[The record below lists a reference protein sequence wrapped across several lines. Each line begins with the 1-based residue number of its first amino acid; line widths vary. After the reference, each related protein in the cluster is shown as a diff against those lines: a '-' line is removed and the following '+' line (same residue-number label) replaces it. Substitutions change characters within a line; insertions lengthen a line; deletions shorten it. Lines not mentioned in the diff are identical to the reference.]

1 MGRGALAG
9 EVCFDRIGVVHVAL
23 LLLGRSLLLVSVVSV
38 DLVDLSVGDSIK
50 LGRVY
55 VEMSCGSAGCLS
67 C

>member
-9 EVCFDRIGVVHVAL
+9 EICFDRVGVAHIAL

-55 VEMSCGSAGCLS
+55 VEMSW
-67 C
+67 